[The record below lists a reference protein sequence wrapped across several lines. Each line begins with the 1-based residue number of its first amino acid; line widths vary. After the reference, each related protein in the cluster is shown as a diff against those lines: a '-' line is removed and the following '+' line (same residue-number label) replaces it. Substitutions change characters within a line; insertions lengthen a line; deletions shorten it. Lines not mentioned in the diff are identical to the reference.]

1 MDESPVTRYATARD
15 GVSIA
20 YQVTGDGPLD
30 LMFVR
35 ASTFPIDLL
44 WDDPSFLRVARRLG
58 GFSRTV
64 WFEARGMGASGGNFE
79 DRFDEEIAD
88 GDLTAVLDAAG
99 CERVVL
105 VATSYGGPVVIRYAA
120 THPDRVAALVLMD
133 TFAHY
138 VQHDDYP
145 YGMTPEALDR
155 FVALPTESWGTG
167 VGLDIFAPSRTG
179 DSAFQAWW
187 ARNERLGIG
196 VDGLAS
202 SVRAS
207 LAQDVRALLA
217 TLVVP
222 TLVLHR
228 RGNRYIRAAAGR
240 YLAEHIPGAR
250 YVELPGDDHMFYVGD
265 TDGLFDEIEEFLT
278 GSHQGPEGDVVTAAV
293 LFTDIVASTEQ
304 SARLGHRK
312 WSALI
317 EDHDAIVRSA
327 LRRYRGREIK
337 TIGDGFLATFDATT
351 RALRAAN
358 EIVAAAGR
366 LGLEVRAGV
375 HTGEVELRSDDVVGL
390 VVSIAKRI
398 CDLAAPGQV
407 FVSQTAADLAAAS
420 DITFDDRGPHTL
432 KGVPGT
438 WLLYTAEV

>member
-1 MDESPVTRYATARD
+1 
-15 GVSIA
+15 VSIA